1 MSSINGIGNHSP
13 VSKVVTQPVQKQVP
27 TDAPKQM
34 MATDKVHS
42 SGIDH
47 MLEMLKSNEVRG
59 EKVATIKSQIEAGTY
74 ESDQKLEVAIDR
86 LMEDLDR

>member
-1 MSSINGIGNHSP
+1 MSSINGIGNQSP

-34 MATDKVHS
+34 LATDKVQI
-42 SGIDH
+42 SGMNH
-47 MLEMLKSNEVRG
+47 MLEMLKSNEIRG

-74 ESDQKLEVAIDR
+74 ESDQKLDAAIDR
-86 LMEDLDR
+86 LMEDLER